1 MNLVSHQ
8 GWWTSQDW
16 SYRKNNVVYLHVFF
30 FLLSLLYQ
38 NKEDVLRGA
47 IYRINKICWF
57 PIVAASPGPTQALG
71 KKRNNWHTS
80 APRYLWRE
88 YLFFQVVI
96 VDFHILI
103 KYLTNSRLYHCD
115 LHKWTAQKEIS
126 QILWSKLSDWEN
138 MNMIWHTNHWTIGL
152 STVRRKSLM
161 NSICLLLLPL
171 QLHQDSC
178 LASTVWWLLQGFCAS
193 LISKLGNNALR
204 SRKDC
209 WRRAQFENSIFGQF
223 NFKSL
228 HSLVSLRVYFGFRKV
243 CWQTIFSW
251 PNPKTDP
258 SVTLSQ
264 THRLTLNSL
273 STLP

>member
-1 MNLVSHQ
+1 MSEKTFECFNLRFKLCGRASGGVGGAAAEALNWKEAKHSKNIKAAKFSFMNLVSHQ
-8 GWWTSQDW
+8 GWWSSQDW

-88 YLFFQVVI
+88 YSFFQVVI
-96 VDFHILI
+96 IDYHILM

-115 LHKWTAQKEIS
+115 LHTWTAQKEIS

-138 MNMIWHTNHWTIGL
+138 MYDL
-152 STVRRKSLM
+152 RYKSLD
-161 NSICLLLLPL
+161 NW
-171 QLHQDSC
+171 
-178 LASTVWWLLQGFCAS
+178 TVHCSA
-193 LISKLGNNALR
+193 K
-204 SRKDC
+204 K
-209 WRRAQFENSIFGQF
+209 
-223 NFKSL
+223 
-228 HSLVSLRVYFGFRKV
+228 
-243 CWQTIFSW
+243 
-251 PNPKTDP
+251 PNE
-258 SVTLSQ
+258 
-264 THRLTLNSL
+264 
-273 STLP
+273 